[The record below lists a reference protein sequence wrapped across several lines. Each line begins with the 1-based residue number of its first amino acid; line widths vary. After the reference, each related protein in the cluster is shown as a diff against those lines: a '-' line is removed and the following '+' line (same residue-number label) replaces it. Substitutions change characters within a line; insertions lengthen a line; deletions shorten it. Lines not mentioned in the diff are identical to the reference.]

1 MGEVELVWKGKP
13 AGEEEISGFNFG
25 VLNGLAG
32 LDFLFAGEQRLA
44 AHLLQVDVEWIVR
57 GVGRFGARGFCFG
70 IRDLLPVFLDFILV
84 EELDVEAIE
93 SVHDKLDQL
102 RVGGAVGND
111 FVDVLDGD
119 IAVLLRKADEMLN
132 LRVDV
137 RSGGRGRDERGQGG
151 ERFGGDFGV
160 FHESG

>member
-1 MGEVELVWKGKP
+1 M
-13 AGEEEISGFNFG
+13 FG
-25 VLNGLAG
+25 P
-32 LDFLFAGEQRLA
+32 
-44 AHLLQVDVEWIVR
+44 
-57 GVGRFGARGFCFG
+57 
-70 IRDLLPVFLDFILV
+70 PVFLDFILV
-84 EELDVEAIE
+84 EERAVEASE

-151 ERFGGDFGV
+151 ERLGGDFGI
-160 FHESG
+160 FHKLG